1 MTDKPQVP
9 AHATP
14 SESLEAAAVA
24 AYLEANPDFFVE
36 HEELLPALRIPHQRG
51 DTVSLVERQMKI
63 LRERNIEMRHRLSH
77 LMTDQPQP
85 SDLELPADAL
95 EAATV
100 AAYLEAHPDFFN
112 QRDELLLA
120 LRIPHQRGDT
130 ISLVE
135 RQLELLRGRNIEMRH
150 RLSQLM
156 DVARDND
163 RLFEKT
169 RRLNLALMDATSLEE
184 LVMAVED
191 SLRQDFQVPFVS
203 LVLFGDNPM
212 PVGRW
217 VNSADAQRALGGLL
231 AEGKAVSGSLREH
244 ELDFLFGEEQRKQI
258 GSTAVVALNHLGL
271 HGVLAVGSRDPQ
283 HYKSSV
289 GMLFLGHI
297 AEVLGRVLP
306 RFTSA
311 LRSVR

>member
-1 MTDKPQVP
+1 MTDK
-9 AHATP
+9 T
-14 SESLEAAAVA
+14 
-24 AYLEANPDFFVE
+24 
-36 HEELLPALRIPHQRG
+36 
-51 DTVSLVERQMKI
+51 
-63 LRERNIEMRHRLSH
+63 
-77 LMTDQPQP
+77 QP
-85 SDLELPADAL
+85 LELDEPVDNSQAD
-95 EAATV
+95 TV
-100 AAYLEAHPDFFN
+100 AAYLQAHPDFFN
-112 QRDELLLA
+112 QRDELLLS

-169 RRLNLALMDATSLEE
+169 RRLNLALMDATSLDE
-184 LVMAVED
+184 LVIAVED

-217 VNSADAQRALGGLL
+217 VSSADAQRALGGLL
-231 AEGKAVSGSLREH
+231 TEGKAVSGSLREH

-271 HGVLAVGSRDPQ
+271 HGVLAIASRDPQ

-289 GMLFLGHI
+289 GSLFLGYV

-306 RFTSA
+306 RFTNA

>member
-1 MTDKPQVP
+1 MTDK
-9 AHATP
+9 T
-14 SESLEAAAVA
+14 
-24 AYLEANPDFFVE
+24 
-36 HEELLPALRIPHQRG
+36 
-51 DTVSLVERQMKI
+51 
-63 LRERNIEMRHRLSH
+63 
-77 LMTDQPQP
+77 QP
-85 SDLELPADAL
+85 LELDASVDNSQAD
-95 EAATV
+95 TV
-100 AAYLEAHPDFFN
+100 AAYLQAHPDFFN
-112 QRDELLLA
+112 QRDELLLS

-169 RRLNLALMDATSLEE
+169 RRLNLALMDATSLDE
-184 LVMAVED
+184 LVIAVED
-191 SLRQDFQVPFVS
+191 SLRQDLQVPFVS

-217 VNSADAQRALGGLL
+217 VNSAEAQRALGGLL
-231 AEGKAVSGSLREH
+231 TEGKAVSGSLREH

-271 HGVLAVGSRDPQ
+271 HGVLAIASRDPQ

-289 GMLFLGHI
+289 GSLFLGYV
-297 AEVLGRVLP
+297 AEVLGRMLP
-306 RFTSA
+306 RFTNA

>member
-1 MTDKPQVP
+1 MTDQPQSADLDVQDQSP
-9 AHATP
+9 
-14 SESLEAAAVA
+14 EAAAVA
-24 AYLEANPDFFVE
+24 AYLQAHPDFFSQR
-36 HEELLPALRIPHQRG
+36 EELLLTQRIPHQRG
-51 DTVSLVERQMKI
+51 DTV
-63 LRERNIEMRHRLSH
+63 
-77 LMTDQPQP
+77 
-85 SDLELPADAL
+85 
-95 EAATV
+95 
-100 AAYLEAHPDFFN
+100 
-112 QRDELLLA
+112 
-120 LRIPHQRGDT
+120 
-130 ISLVE
+130 SLVE

-184 LVMAVED
+184 LVIAVED

-244 ELDFLFGEEQRKQI
+244 ELDFLFGEAQRNQNR
-258 GSTAVVALNHLGL
+258 STSVVTLNHIGL
-271 HGVLAVGSRDPQ
+271 HSALAVASRDPQ

-289 GMLFLGHI
+289 GTLFLSYI

-306 RFTSA
+306 RFTNA